1 MTPLFTNSESLTE
14 LETLVRQGMA
24 GDQRVL
30 PALREL
36 LDTRPELWQDLNT
49 LADRVRQAW
58 LQRLTGSDVV
68 AQEILTRQLQAL
80 QAELAGPYATPLE
93 RLLVE
98 RIALCWLQVQHADLT
113 AAQMLT
119 KPSSLQESW
128 VQQRQ
133 DRAQGRLLMPEFAVY
148 RHLRTQ
154 NSCIDGVSLPKR
166 LKIHRYMN

>member
-1 MTPLFTNSESLTE
+1 MTHPVLANEPLTE

-36 LDTRPELWQDLNT
+36 LDTRPDLWQAIDT

-58 LQRLTGSDVV
+58 LQRLTGTNLV
-68 AQEILTRQLQAL
+68 AQEILTRQLQAMEE
-80 QAELAGPYATPLE
+80 ALAGPYATSLE

-98 RIALCWLQVQHADLT
+98 RIALVWLQVQQADLT
-113 AAQMLT
+113 AAHMAT
-119 KPSSLQESW
+119 KPSPLQESW

-133 DRAQGRLLMPEFAVY
+133 DRAQGRLLMAVKALAQV
-148 RHLRTQ
+148 RKLLRPGATVQ
-154 NSCIDGVSLPKR
+154 VTIAQQVNVGS
-166 LKIHRYMN
+166 